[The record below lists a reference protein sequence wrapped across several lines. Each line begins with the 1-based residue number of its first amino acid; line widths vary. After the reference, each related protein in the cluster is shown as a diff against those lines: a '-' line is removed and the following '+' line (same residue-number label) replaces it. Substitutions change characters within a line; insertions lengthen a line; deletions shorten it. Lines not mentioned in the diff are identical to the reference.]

1 MKDDDSRGNQTP
13 DRRDEP
19 IDYHAHL
26 AALDSQA
33 ETLLETIAD
42 DTTVDSSTRR
52 AATRHC
58 RELRAALAW
67 VHRLCWPDRD
77 WPDTVSTTGPTTVR
91 GPSDALRAPPLDSTS
106 KTGERDG

>member
-26 AALDSQA
+26 VALDNQA
-33 ETLLETIAD
+33 ETLFETIAD
-42 DTTVDSSTRR
+42 DTTVESSTCR

-58 RELRAALAW
+58 RELRAELAW
-67 VHRLCWPDRD
+67 VHRLCCPGRD
-77 WPDTVSTTGPTTVR
+77 WPGVMSTTGPTTVR
-91 GPSDALRAPPLDSTS
+91 GPSDALRLDTTS
-106 KTGERDG
+106 KTGERDE